1 MPEWPSVALDC
12 TDQHTTPDTSRMS
25 TTQSVPATD
34 ASKAAMD
41 ATAQAIQPEASQ
53 RDTNGGS
60 AGDKGEDSDEDE
72 EDAGPPV
79 ADIDLDAPEAS
90 ASASVSAP
98 ASTST
103 TAAKKKK
110 KKSKGK
116 GKALDKLKSVLP
128 GGGGNSSA
136 SASKSATVTAS
147 DESMSVASGKDKQVP
162 EISDAVFERI
172 MQQAR
177 ANLSAEEAA
186 KLDRQSVMEMVQGE
200 PLVPPRR

>member
-1 MPEWPSVALDC
+1 
-12 TDQHTTPDTSRMS
+12 
-25 TTQSVPATD
+25 
-34 ASKAAMD
+34 MD
-41 ATAQAIQPEASQ
+41 ATAQAIQPDVSQ
-53 RDTNGGS
+53 RDTNGGNP
-60 AGDKGEDSDEDE
+60 GDNGEDSDEDE
-72 EDAGPPV
+72 EDAGTPV

-90 ASASVSAP
+90 ASASAP

-103 TAAKKKK
+103 AAAKKKK

-128 GGGGNSSA
+128 GGSSNG
-136 SASKSATVTAS
+136 SASKGATVTAS
-147 DESMSVASGKDKQVP
+147 DESTSVASGKDKQVP

-177 ANLSAEEAA
+177 ANLPAEEAA

-200 PLVPPRR
+200 PLVPLRRRRRKSAFAVAAR